1 MESIEY
7 RNCLIELLYQ
17 LADDDFILA
26 YRGSEWLGL
35 APHIEE
41 DVAFSSISQ
50 DLMGHATLYYS
61 LLEELGEGKAD
72 SLTHNRRPEKF
83 RNAIILELPNGT
95 GTYLVN
101 PDFDWGFTVVR
112 NYFYTLAKKIRLDSI
127 KKESYE
133 PLQHI
138 VKKISVEMTYH
149 LMHWETWFI
158 QLMNSTPEARSRME
172 TAIKLV
178 LEDFEGVLSYGDL
191 GDQIVTL
198 SLIESE
204 ATLKQRFIAELQK
217 KEPIDLSMKMKNG
230 DGRNGTHT
238 KHLTT
243 SLAILSEVYQ
253 SIPATEW

>member
-1 MESIEY
+1 MESGEY
-7 RNCLIELLYQ
+7 RSSLIELLYQ

-72 SLTHNRRPEKF
+72 SLTHNRSPEKF
-83 RNAIILELPNGT
+83 RNAIILELPNGA
-95 GTYLVN
+95 GTYLVE
-101 PDFDWGFTVVR
+101 PDYDWGFTVVR
-112 NYFYTLAKKIRLDSI
+112 HYFYTLSKKIRLDSI
-127 KKESYE
+127 KKKSYE
-133 PLQHI
+133 PLQYI
-138 VKKISVEMTYH
+138 AKKISVEMSYH
-149 LMHWETWFI
+149 LMHWETWFN
-158 QLMNSTPEARSRME
+158 QLMTSTPEARSRME
-172 TAIKLV
+172 TAIELV
-178 LEDFEGVLSYGDL
+178 LEDFGGVFSYGDL

-204 ATLKQRFIAELQK
+204 AALKQRFVAEVQK
-217 KEPIDLSMKMKNG
+217 KAQIDLAMNMKRG

-243 SLAILSEVYQ
+243 SLATLSEVYQ
-253 SIPATEW
+253 SIPAAEW

>member
-1 MESIEY
+1 MDSGEY

-26 YRGSEWLGL
+26 YRGSEWIGL

-61 LLEELGEGKAD
+61 LLEELGEGQAD
-72 SLTHNRRPEKF
+72 SLTHNRPPEKF
-83 RNAIILELPNGT
+83 HNAIILELPNGT
-95 GTYLVN
+95 GTYLEN
-101 PDFDWGFTVVR
+101 PDYDWGFTVVR

-127 KKESYE
+127 KTESYE
-133 PLQHI
+133 PLQQI
-138 VKKISVEMTYH
+138 AKKISVEMSYH
-149 LMHWETWFI
+149 LMHWETWFN

-172 TAIKLV
+172 KAIKLV
-178 LEDFEGVLSYGDL
+178 LENFDGIFSYGEL
-191 GDQIVTL
+191 GDQIVKL

-204 ATLKQRFIAELQK
+204 ATLKQRWITELQK
-217 KEPIDLSMKMKNG
+217 KEQIDLSMTMNKGN
-230 DGRNGTHT
+230 GRNGIHT

-243 SLAILSEVYQ
+243 SLATLSEVYQ
-253 SIPATEW
+253 SIPAAEW